1 MAEWINTARY
11 IREKLPS
18 EAKLAVH
25 DVGVLGY
32 LTPNPLFDL
41 EGLLSPEVAFL
52 RADSSL
58 SLEEKEKRI
67 VEKVWQAGCEYLVIH
82 RWYKRRIASLP
93 VELLDEGREG
103 RMMSVWKILSPAEV
117 AAEMGRCSLPIEEA
131 GSEFKLQFG
140 AGHHEAIRKR
150 GLRKRPAPV

>member
-1 MAEWINTARY
+1 MGQRALQEDYRSMAEWVNTARDV
-11 IREKLPS
+11 REHLPP

-58 SLEEKEKRI
+58 SPEEKEARI
-67 VEKVWQAGCEYLVIH
+67 VQQVRRAGCEYLVIH

-93 VELLDEGREG
+93 VELIDEGREG
-103 RMMSVWKILSPAEV
+103 RMMSVWKILPPTQTASDL
-117 AAEMGRCSLPIEEA
+117 GI
-131 GSEFKLQFG
+131 
-140 AGHHEAIRKR
+140 
-150 GLRKRPAPV
+150 